1 MFKNIF
7 DHAGS
12 KLKVLIYIALIAG
25 VIASIIVGI
34 NLINDKEI
42 LKGIAIIILGPIV
55 SWLSLIF
62 PYTVADTHENT
73 EALIRY
79 EMDRLQNE
87 KNKTSDIQ
95 RNTEEL
101 LRYER
106 ERRFNERNK

>member
-1 MFKNIF
+1 
-7 DHAGS
+7 
-12 KLKVLIYIALIAG
+12 
-25 VIASIIVGI
+25 
-34 NLINDKEI
+34 
-42 LKGIAIIILGPIV
+42 
-55 SWLSLIF
+55 
-62 PYTVADTHENT
+62 VADTHENT

>member
-1 MFKNIF
+1 MFKGLF
-7 DHAGS
+7 DHAGR
-12 KLKVLIYIALIAG
+12 KLKILIYIGFGIG
-25 VIASIIVGI
+25 IIAS
-34 NLINDKEI
+34 LIYGVELIDRKEI
-42 LKGIAIIILGPIV
+42 LKCVAVIVFGPIV
-55 SWLSLIF
+55 TWLGSLF
-62 PYTVADTHENT
+62 PYAVADTHENT

-106 ERRFNERNK
+106 ERRFHEKNK

>member
-1 MFKNIF
+1 MFKGLF

-12 KLKVLIYIALIAG
+12 KLKVLIYISLVLG
-25 VIASIIVGI
+25 VIASIVYGIICINNDAFLLGVGLIVF
-34 NLINDKEI
+34 
-42 LKGIAIIILGPIV
+42 GPIAT
-55 SWLSLIF
+55 WLSLISS
-62 PYTVADTHENT
+62 YAVADTHENT

-106 ERRFNERNK
+106 ERRFHEKNK

>member
-1 MFKNIF
+1 MFKGLF

-12 KLKVLIYIALIAG
+12 KLKVLIYISLVLG
-25 VIASIIVGI
+25 VIASIVYGI
-34 NLINDKEI
+34 ICINNDAF
-42 LKGIAIIILGPIV
+42 LRGIAAIVLGPV
-55 SWLSLIF
+55 FTWLSLIF
-62 PYTVADTHENT
+62 PYAVADTHENT

-106 ERRFNERNK
+106 ERRYNERNK